1 MTDLFAALALVL
13 VIEGILPLLSPSG
26 YRSALQS
33 MLQQDDQMLRK
44 IAVGS
49 ILAGLLLLYI
59 VKS

>member
-1 MTDLFAALALVL
+1 MQDLFAALALVL
-13 VIEGILPLLSPSG
+13 VIEGILQLLSPSG

-59 VKS
+59 IKS

>member
-1 MTDLFAALALVL
+1 MQDLFAALALVL

-33 MLQQDDQMLRK
+33 MLQQDDRMLRK
-44 IAVGS
+44 IAIGS

-59 VKS
+59 VRS

>member
-1 MTDLFAALALVL
+1 MQDLFAALALVL

-26 YRSALQS
+26 YRSALET

-49 ILAGLLLLYI
+49 ILAGLLLLYL
-59 VKS
+59 VRS

>member
-13 VIEGILPLLSPSG
+13 VIEGILPLLSPGG
-26 YRSALQS
+26 YRSALEV

-44 IAVGS
+44 IAVAS

-59 VKS
+59 VKL

>member
-1 MTDLFAALALVL
+1 MQDLFAALALVL
-13 VIEGILPLLSPSG
+13 VIEGILPLISPSG

-59 VKS
+59 IRS

>member
-1 MTDLFAALALVL
+1 MQDLFAALALVL

-26 YRSALQS
+26 YRSALES
-33 MLQQDDQMLRK
+33 MLQQDDRMLRK

-59 VKS
+59 VKL

>member
-1 MTDLFAALALVL
+1 MQDLFAALALVL

-33 MLQQDDQMLRK
+33 MLQQDDRVLRK

-59 VKS
+59 VKL

>member
-1 MTDLFAALALVL
+1 MQDLFAALALVL

-33 MLQQDDQMLRK
+33 MLQQDDRMLRK

-59 VKS
+59 IRS